1 MDMGGSEYLDVA
13 SGADYLKT
21 LPYVDPDRIGV
32 WGLSYGGFMTLQAA
46 WKTPTLF
53 RCLIDVAGVT
63 DWYTF
68 STTNTAP
75 MRMGTPMENPDGFYR
90 MAPWKHMDQL
100 VRPLMIVHGTNDTNV
115 PFRESLQ
122 LIDALVKLGKDFE
135 FVAYPGEVHFFRRA
149 HVLRDTWRRAEAF
162 FDRYLKTAAKTGSAN

>member
-21 LPYVDPDRIGV
+21 LGYVDPDRIGV

-68 STTNTAP
+68 SATNSAP
-75 MRMGTPMENPDGFYR
+75 SRMGTPMENPDGFYR
-90 MAPWKHMDQL
+90 MAPWKHMADL
-100 VRPLMIVHGTNDTNV
+100 SRPLLIMQGTNDTNV

-122 LIDALVKLGKDFE
+122 LVDELVKLGKEFQ
-135 FVAYPGEVHFFRRA
+135 FVAYPGEIHFFRRA
-149 HVLRDTWRRAEAF
+149 HVLRDAWRRAEEF
-162 FDRYLKTAAKTGSAN
+162 FDEHLKRGTRVISSN